1 MRRSV
6 AIPKNPALSLVTDRD
21 APDARLEE
29 ALINHLLGDFIVTA
43 TRESDPQPPDENV
56 AMVIYDQGREGPHGA
71 AFLERSWRLDRGIR
85 RILLTAHADAES
97 AISSINRPFIDH
109 YLVRPWEPAEE
120 RLFPVVDDQV
130 AEWRAS
136 VQHPYMRVRG
146 VMAVRPVRIREDESV
161 LRAAEIVALSGVL
174 DLMVVREDG
183 SFAGVLSVGDIL
195 RAAMPDVD
203 EVMHEGGSLDLAFHL
218 FLQHGSDLATRSIAP
233 LIIREPIIV
242 DPDDHV
248 AKVATVLLERG
259 IGRLPV
265 LQDGRLVGTVSRA
278 DICQAIV
285 GAL

>member
-1 MRRSV
+1 MRRSA
-6 AIPKNPALSLVTDRD
+6 AIPKNPVLSLVTDGD
-21 APDARLEE
+21 APDERLAD
-29 ALINHLLGDFIVTA
+29 ALIDHLFGDFIVKA
-43 TRESDPQPPDENV
+43 TREGDPQPPDEDV

-85 RILLTAHADAES
+85 RILLTAHADAAT
-97 AISSINRPFIDH
+97 AISSINCPFIDH
-109 YLVRPWEPAEE
+109 YLVRPWEPAED
-120 RLFPVVDDQV
+120 RLFPVVDDQL
-130 AEWRAS
+130 AEWRAA

-146 VMAVRPVRIREDESV
+146 VMAVRPIRIREDESV
-161 LRAAEIVALSGVL
+161 LRAAEIVALSGIS
-174 DLMVVREDG
+174 DLMVVRADG

-203 EVMHEGGSLDLAFHL
+203 EVMQQGGSLDLAFHL
-218 FLQHGSDLATRSIAP
+218 FLRRGSELSKLSISP
-233 LIIREPIIV
+233 LVIREPTIA

-259 IGRLPV
+259 IGRMPV